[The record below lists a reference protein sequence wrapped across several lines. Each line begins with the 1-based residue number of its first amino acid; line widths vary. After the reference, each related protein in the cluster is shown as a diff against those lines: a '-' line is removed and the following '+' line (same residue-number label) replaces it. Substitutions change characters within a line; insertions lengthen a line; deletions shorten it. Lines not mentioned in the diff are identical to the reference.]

1 MAEYFYD
8 GMPNANERLNLL
20 YTAFAAGP
28 YNALPLTGGILT
40 GDVSSRGALSID
52 KQLTTAARA
61 PRFAAAAGGTP
72 GWWRVAKFSL
82 PPGSEAVLRISGTT
96 GYSAID
102 GGSNGALTTILLR
115 ADNDGKCR
123 GSFYT
128 VGAVSNDTI
137 RDVKIGLDG
146 VVYVSTGAF
155 FQLSVYADTNM
166 WLSQPVEFL
175 GAGILPP
182 DTAIAAVRIWGLKL
196 GAGNTFTVTPTTLET
211 VCNYVGRHV
220 YPAVDNA
227 YDMGQAAVAYR
238 TIYAR
243 TGTINTSDARLKRD
257 FRDLTAAEIA
267 AAKDLAR
274 AIGIYRWRD
283 AVDCKG
289 ADAREHVGP
298 TVQRAIEIMQ
308 MHGLE
313 PFNYGFICHD
323 SWEQQTVEHPAI
335 EARPAMPATEAVA
348 EVLNSLGGV
357 ITPAVLGSAG
367 SPAVEAHAAYTEVTQ
382 EAGDRYA
389 FRYDELAMFI
399 AAGQEARLAALEA
412 A

>member
-1 MAEYFYD
+1 MADYFYD
-8 GMPNANERLNLL
+8 GMPNVNERLNLL
-20 YTAFAAGP
+20 YLAFAAGP
-28 YNALPLTGGILT
+28 YSALPLSGGVLT
-40 GDVSSRGALSID
+40 GDVSSRGALSVD
-52 KQLTTAARA
+52 KQIVAAARA
-61 PRFAAAAGGTP
+61 PRFAASAGGTP

-82 PPGSEAVLRISGTT
+82 QPGSEAVVRISGTT

-102 GGSNGALTTILLR
+102 GASNGALTTILLR
-115 ADNDGKCR
+115 VDNDSKCR

-146 VVYVSTGAF
+146 VVYVSTGTF

-196 GAGNTFTVTPTTLET
+196 GAGNTFTVTTTTLET
-211 VCNYVGRHV
+211 VCDYVGRHV
-220 YPAVDNA
+220 YPAVDNS
-227 YDMGQAAVAYR
+227 YDMGRAAVAYR

-257 FRDLTAAEIA
+257 FRELTTAEIA

-274 AIGIYRWRD
+274 AISIYRWRD

-308 MHGLE
+308 AHGLE

-323 SWEQQTVEHPAI
+323 SWEEQTVEHPAI
-335 EARPAMPATEAVA
+335 DARPAVPATEAVP
-348 EVLNSLGGV
+348 EVRNSFGDV
-357 ITPAVLGSAG
+357 VTAAVPASAG
-367 SPAVEAHAAYTEVTQ
+367 VPAIEARGAYTEVTQ

>member
-1 MAEYFYD
+1 MADFFYD
-8 GMPNANERLNLL
+8 GMPNVNERLNLL

-28 YNALPLTGGILT
+28 YNALPLTGGTLT
-40 GDVSSRGALSID
+40 GDVVSRGALSLD
-52 KQLTTAARA
+52 KQIVAAARA
-61 PRFAAAAGGTP
+61 PRFASAAGGTP
-72 GWWRVAKFSL
+72 GWWKVAKFSL
-82 PPGSEAVLRISGTT
+82 SPGSEAVLRISGTT

-175 GAGILPP
+175 GAGTLPP

-220 YPAVDNA
+220 YPAADNS

-243 TGTINTSDARLKRD
+243 TGAINTSDARLKRD
-257 FRDLTAAEIA
+257 FRDLTTAEIA
-267 AAKDLAR
+267 AAKDIAR
-274 AIGIYRWRD
+274 AIGTYRWRD

-289 ADAREHVGP
+289 VDAREHVGP

-308 MHGLE
+308 AHGLD

-323 SWEQQTVEHPAI
+323 TWEAQTVDHPAI
-335 EARPAMPATEAVA
+335 EARPAIPATEA
-348 EVLNSLGGV
+348 
-357 ITPAVLGSAG
+357 TPAVLNSFGDVVAPAVLASEG
-367 SPAVEAHAAYTEVTQ
+367 YPAVEARAAYTEVVMA
-382 EAGDRYA
+382 AGDRYA

>member
-1 MAEYFYD
+1 MADYFYD
-8 GMPNANERLNLL
+8 GMPNVNERLNLL

-28 YNALPLTGGILT
+28 YNALPLSGGVLT
-40 GDVSSRGALSID
+40 GDVSSRGALSVD
-52 KQLTTAARA
+52 KQIIAAARA
-61 PRFAAAAGGTP
+61 PRFAAAAGSSF

-82 PPGSEAVLRISGTT
+82 QPGSEAVVRISGTT
-96 GYSAID
+96 GYSAVD
-102 GGSNGALTTILLR
+102 GSSNGVLTTILLR
-115 ADNDGKCR
+115 ADNDSKIR
-123 GSFYT
+123 GSFYS
-128 VGAVSNDTI
+128 VGASSNDTI

-146 VVYVSTGAF
+146 VLYVSAAAF
-155 FQLSVYADTNM
+155 FQFSIYIDSNM

-227 YDMGQAAVAYR
+227 YDMGQAAAAYR

-257 FRDLTAAEIA
+257 FRDLTVAEIA
-267 AAKDLAR
+267 AAKDIAR

-289 ADAREHVGP
+289 DDAREHVGP

-308 MHGLE
+308 GHGLN

-323 SWEQQTVEHPAI
+323 AWERQTVDHPAVEARAAVAAIEAAPAGLDSLGNLVTPAVPASPGFPAI
-335 EARPAMPATEAVA
+335 EAR
-348 EVLNSLGGV
+348 
-357 ITPAVLGSAG
+357 
-367 SPAVEAHAAYTEVTQ
+367 AAYTEVTL